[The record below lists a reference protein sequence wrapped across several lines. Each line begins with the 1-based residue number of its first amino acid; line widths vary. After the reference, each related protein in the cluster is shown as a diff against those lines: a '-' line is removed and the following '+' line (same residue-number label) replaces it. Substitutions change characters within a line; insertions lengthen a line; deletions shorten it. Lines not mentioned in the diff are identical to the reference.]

1 MSRTTR
7 RGKPERDHVYDKHVG
22 TGSFRKLNRDKK
34 AKLRMQRK
42 QRKVRMQI
50 MTNKSN
56 AMSDKSDV
64 VTLNPTEGAELI
76 VGLYNAG
83 AYQRV
88 PIFLGP
94 PGIGK
99 TSFVRS
105 AVKQLRELHGDN
117 FYYQEINPTM
127 PAEEVGG
134 IPDLVRKEGEPTR
147 TDYAMPVWFPRKSDN
162 PDLCGIIC
170 LDDAMQGDKQM
181 QTTLANL
188 IQARNLRNHEL
199 PDGIMIVATGNRAED
214 NAGSNR
220 MLTHLADRMTPF
232 HIEADPQA
240 WINDFA
246 IPNGVDPRI
255 VAYIQQNPDR
265 LNMFDPKKQKSPTS
279 RTWAALSSR
288 MDYIDSL
295 VGTKNHDKFAQAII
309 TGELGMAEG
318 SVFWSY
324 CGMWDK
330 TPDLDAILADPVN
343 ASIDYPVDIR
353 YATAVALAK
362 KMDVQTFENAITYVN
377 RLSTDLGAM
386 VVKMGSQF
394 NPELVETETFVNWA
408 ANNQELLHGIASN

>member
-22 TGSFRKLNRDKK
+22 TGSFRKLNRNKK

-42 QRKVRMQI
+42 QRKVRMQL
-50 MTNKSN
+50 MTNKTT
-56 AMSDKSDV
+56 AMSDKADV
-64 VTLNPTEGAELI
+64 IALNPTEGAELI
-76 VGLYNAG
+76 VGLYEANA
-83 AYQRV
+83 YTRV
-88 PIFLGP
+88 PNFLGP

-99 TSFVRS
+99 TSFVRA
-105 AVKQLRELHGDN
+105 AVKRLKETYPD

-134 IPDLVRKEGEPTR
+134 IPDLVRVDGEPTR

-162 PDLCGIIC
+162 PNLRGIIC

-188 IQARNLRNHEL
+188 IQARNLRGHEL

-220 MLTHLADRMTPF
+220 MLTHLADRMTVF
-232 HIEADPQA
+232 HVEADPES

-246 IPNGVDPRI
+246 IPNGVDARI
-255 VAYIQQNPDR
+255 VSYIKQYPDR

-279 RTWAALSSR
+279 RTWAALSTR

-295 VGTKNHDKFAQAII
+295 VGKKNHEKFAQAII

-318 SVFWSY
+318 SVFWTY

-330 TPDLDAILADPVN
+330 QPDLDEILANPTT
-343 ASIDYPVDIR
+343 ASIDYSVDIR

-362 KMDVQTFENAITYVN
+362 KMNVETFENAITYVN

-386 VVKMGSQF
+386 VVKLGAQF

-408 ANNQELLHGIASN
+408 ANNQELLHGITNS